1 MAAAAARGTDL
12 TAVTAKRT
20 TATPPD
26 AARPIRIAM
35 TEPTRAVATTP
46 RRRTERRSKATVE
59 SRPGTPVRR
68 IRTTATP
75 PARRRDQVP
84 SQRSTPERTAKPRIA
99 SRHRLTTTRL
109 RTRTRRRRGA
119 APDRR
124 NVARPTTRARVVT
137 VRTPRRPGVT
147 VPKTTA
153 RIPSLMTTTART
165 ATLAG
170 TPRAVAG
177 RKAAKGTRART
188 ETPATTD
195 QTPPERM
202 APIPTATD
210 LTRTIPTPGRAAIDA
225 TGRVRPTRTVTTRR
239 EERPPAGRTA
249 VTMAIRAA
257 VVSRAARAFPAAA
270 TDRPAPPTRS
280 REAGAILRTAPVPVT
295 TAAPVRGA
303 IVATRIRG
311 ADRTR
316 ATGADRTR
324 ATAHHPVGPL
334 QIVPVGPVRV
344 TDLRIVAVRLLAP
357 TAATVPVPIPAPI
370 LARAVR
376 TVTADRPPRRA
387 PAPAA
392 RTGPGRAQGATEEP
406 GQPVTAETV
415 LPEIHRDRV
424 PVAPRGLRRC
434 RPVYDDTVYS
444 LDHVRDHGARRART
458 LLEPQAVVRA

>member
-1 MAAAAARGTDL
+1 
-12 TAVTAKRT
+12 
-20 TATPPD
+20 
-26 AARPIRIAM
+26 
-35 TEPTRAVATTP
+35 
-46 RRRTERRSKATVE
+46 
-59 SRPGTPVRR
+59 
-68 IRTTATP
+68 
-75 PARRRDQVP
+75 
-84 SQRSTPERTAKPRIA
+84 
-99 SRHRLTTTRL
+99 
-109 RTRTRRRRGA
+109 
-119 APDRR
+119 
-124 NVARPTTRARVVT
+124 
-137 VRTPRRPGVT
+137 
-147 VPKTTA
+147 
-153 RIPSLMTTTART
+153 
-165 ATLAG
+165 
-170 TPRAVAG
+170 
-177 RKAAKGTRART
+177 
-188 ETPATTD
+188 
-195 QTPPERM
+195 M

-270 TDRPAPPTRS
+270 TDRPAPPTRG

-316 ATGADRTR
+316 ATAD
-324 ATAHHPVGPL
+324 HPVGPRP
-334 QIVPVGPVRV
+334 IAPVGPVRA
-344 TDLRIVAVRLLAP
+344 TDLRMVAVRLLAP
-357 TAATVPVPIPAPI
+357 TAATVPIPIPVPI

-392 RTGPGRAQGATEEP
+392 RTGPGRAQGVTEEP

-415 LPEIHRDRV
+415 LPEIHRDGV